1 MVICLNGSI
10 YVHNI
15 RDMKLM
21 HSIRHIAANTNGLCA
36 LSLNSHLAFP
46 VSATSGELQIYDAAA
61 LGMKL
66 KIKAHESPLSALC
79 FSPNGLLLA
88 TASEKGTVIRV
99 FCVKNGQ
106 RVHEFRRGVKRY
118 VRIASLSFS
127 NCANYICASSNTET
141 VHIFRVD
148 AKAVETV
155 ERQNCISGEPED
167 ATDKSCNSTSNSE
180 LDAGNGSGKDGS
192 RWTMGYITKAM
203 TSYFPSNV
211 SDVLSQDRA
220 FASAQLSQSGMRHE
234 CVITKIEKETR
245 LIAAC
250 EDGFIY
256 IYSFDDAKGGECK
269 LLRAHDLRLPL
280 CGITGK
286 QRTLFHRFKLPI
298 KCDFFQNLIW
308 TL

>member
-1 MVICLNGSI
+1 MIICLNGSI

-36 LSLNSHLAFP
+36 LSLSSHLAFP
-46 VSATSGELQIYDAAA
+46 VSDSSGELQIYDAAT
-61 LGMKL
+61 LCMKL
-66 KIKAHESPLSALC
+66 KIKAHESPLSALA

-141 VHIFRVD
+141 VHIFRID
-148 AKAVETV
+148 AKVVETV
-155 ERQNCISGEPED
+155 ERQNPIAGAATTTVE
-167 ATDKSCNSTSNSE
+167 ATDPEVVTAANATTTMEGESQAP
-180 LDAGNGSGKDGS
+180 AGTKDGS

-203 TSYFPSNV
+203 TSYFPSHV

-220 FASAQLSQSGMRHE
+220 FASAQLSQSGMRYE
-234 CVITKIEKETR
+234 CVITKIEKEMR
-245 LIAAC
+245 LVAAC
-250 EDGFIY
+250 EDGFLY

-269 LLRAHDLRLPL
+269 LLRVHDLRLPL
-280 CGITGK
+280 CGVTGESWGEK
-286 QRTLFHRFKLPI
+286 TIL
-298 KCDFFQNLIW
+298 
-308 TL
+308 